1 MQNVLDD
8 VDYQTN
14 KDGYVQ
20 EAESLSQ
27 LEMHVQLLYQARVD
41 TRYEVEKLNEKE
53 SMELFFWHAFN
64 KPTPLEEFACVSEE
78 AARYCGGLPL
88 ALKVIGA
95 YLTDKSTQQ

>member
-64 KPTPLEEFACVSEE
+64 KPTPLEEFACV
-78 AARYCGGLPL
+78 RG
-88 ALKVIGA
+88 
-95 YLTDKSTQQ
+95 STTLLWRASISSQGHWCILD